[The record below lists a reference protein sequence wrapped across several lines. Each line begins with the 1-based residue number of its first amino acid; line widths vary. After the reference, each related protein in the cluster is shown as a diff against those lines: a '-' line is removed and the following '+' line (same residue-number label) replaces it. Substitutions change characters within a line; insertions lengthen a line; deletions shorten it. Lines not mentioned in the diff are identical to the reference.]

1 MRFVPI
7 FCLRNGM
14 ICGDSLYGERG
25 ELVLARN
32 TVLTADLILSIR
44 KLNYNGI
51 YVVDDISKDIP
62 IVNTIN
68 DRVRAQTVNGL
79 KDIFICNDK
88 NLPVSQEKF
97 TDMENHIETIVDEI
111 LKNKNMMVNMVDL
124 KVFDDYTYYH
134 SVNVAV
140 LSIVLGTALGLDK
153 TELCNLGFGA
163 LLHDIGKV
171 FIDKDILNKRGPLT
185 DDEFKQMKKHPSLG
199 YDYLIKEFGGSLSSQ
214 LGILDHHEK
223 FRGDG
228 YPNDIKGEDI
238 SLFGRIISIADVYD
252 ALASDRPYRK
262 ALIPSEAIEYI
273 MGATYTFFDPEL
285 VKVFITKIA
294 PYPVGTC
301 VKLSNGLI
309 GIVTENFESYCL
321 RPNVRVFQDGDFKVT
336 PFEIRLADHK
346 SLNITVIDFAEDFSN
361 SDA

>member
-1 MRFVPI
+1 MRFVPT

-14 ICGDSLYGERG
+14 ISGDSLFGEHG
-25 ELVLARN
+25 ELVLSKN
-32 TVLTADLILSIR
+32 TVLTADYILRIR
-44 KLNYNGI
+44 KLKYNGI
-51 YVVDDISKDIP
+51 YVEDDISKDIP

-68 DRVRAQTVNGL
+68 DRVRAQTINGL

-97 TDMENHIETIVDEI
+97 NDMENHIETIVDEI
-111 LKNKNMMVNMVDL
+111 LNNKNMMVNMVDL

-153 TELCNLGFGA
+153 KELCDLGFGA

-171 FIDKDILNKRGPLT
+171 FVDKDILNKNGPLT
-185 DDEFKQMKKHPSLG
+185 RDEFDQMKKHPSLG
-199 YDYLIKEFGGSLSSQ
+199 YEYLIKEFGGSLSSQ

-228 YPNDIKGEDI
+228 YPHNLKGEDI

-273 MGATYTFFDPEL
+273 MGATYTFFDPDL

-301 VKLSNGLI
+301 VKLSNGLT

-321 RPNVRVFQDGDFKVT
+321 RPNVRVFQDGDFKVI
-336 PFEIRLADHK
+336 PYDISLADHQ
-346 SLNITVIDFAEDFSN
+346 SLNITVIDFAEGF
-361 SDA
+361 

>member
-1 MRFVPI
+1 
-7 FCLRNGM
+7 
-14 ICGDSLYGERG
+14 
-25 ELVLARN
+25 
-32 TVLTADLILSIR
+32 
-44 KLNYNGI
+44 
-51 YVVDDISKDIP
+51 
-62 IVNTIN
+62 
-68 DRVRAQTVNGL
+68 
-79 KDIFICNDK
+79 
-88 NLPVSQEKF
+88 
-97 TDMENHIETIVDEI
+97 
-111 LKNKNMMVNMVDL
+111 MVDL

-171 FIDKDILNKRGPLT
+171 FIDKNILNKRGPLT
-185 DDEFKQMKKHPSLG
+185 DDEFTLMKKHPSLG

-228 YPNDIKGEDI
+228 YPNNIKGEDI

-252 ALASDRPYRK
+252 ALVSDRPYRK

-321 RPNVRVFQDGDFKVT
+321 RPNVRVFQDGDLKVT

-346 SLNITVIDFAEDFSN
+346 SLNITVIDFAEEFSN

>member
-1 MRFVPI
+1 MRFVPT

-14 ICGDSLYGERG
+14 IIGDSLFGEHG
-25 ELVLARN
+25 ELVLSKN
-32 TVLTADLILSIR
+32 TVLTADYILSIR
-44 KLNYNGI
+44 KLKYNGI
-51 YVVDDISKDIP
+51 YVEDDISKDIP

-79 KDIFICNDK
+79 KDIFICNEK

-97 TDMENHIETIVDEI
+97 NNMENQIETIVDEI
-111 LKNKNMMVNMVDL
+111 LNNKNMMVNMVDL

-153 TELCNLGFGA
+153 KELCDLGFGA

-171 FIDKDILNKRGPLT
+171 FVDKDILNKNGPLT
-185 DDEFKQMKKHPSLG
+185 RDEFDQMKKHPSLG
-199 YDYLIKEFGGSLSSQ
+199 YEYLRKEFGGSMASQ

-228 YPNDIKGEDI
+228 YPNNLKGEDI

-262 ALIPSEAIEYI
+262 ALIPSEATEYI
-273 MGATYTFFDPEL
+273 MGATYTFFDPDL

-301 VKLSNGLI
+301 VKLSNGLT

-321 RPNVRVFQDGDFKVT
+321 RPNVRVFQDGDFKVI
-336 PFEIRLADHK
+336 PYEISLADHQ
-346 SLNITVIDFAEDFSN
+346 SLNVTVVDFAEGF
-361 SDA
+361 